1 MAELTTPGDMSDMEL
16 RVAFSRVSAIAY
28 QHWASS
34 IDNSRQ
40 HRTVYALADDQ
51 KTIHVCNGS
60 TTVCGQAVYSTFY
73 LAEAAPMDLSICQ
86 HCTETKQ

>member
-1 MAELTTPGDMSDMEL
+1 MAELTTPGDMTDMEL

-28 QHWASS
+28 
-34 IDNSRQ
+34 Q

-73 LAEAAPMDLSICQ
+73 LAEAAQMDLSICK